1 MPIIDDEAV
10 GRRSGVYEAVMEAI
24 ETELS
29 THRANKVTPTPIFE
43 RWLEQMRARRPVDV
57 PAYLLPKWARPRL
70 EAGRPMQTA
79 LVSPDGRVL
88 FRAESAAET
97 VERLGL

>member
-10 GRRSGVYEAVMEAI
+10 GRRSGVYEAVREAI
-24 ETELS
+24 EAEL
-29 THRANKVTPTPIFE
+29 TTYRALNVAPTPIFQ

-57 PAYLLPKWARPRL
+57 PAYLLPTWARPGL

-79 LVSPDGRVL
+79 LVSPDDRVM
-88 FRAESAAET
+88 FREESAAET